1 MEYMRFAEPLLK
13 GFWGDEEV
21 MYEKVSSPEKVD
33 QKVVQKVVQKEASF
47 KVVEKK
53 KRLRK
58 ESTKESTFRS
68 GVVQKWNLDKG
79 YGFIILGTGKMH
91 GKDTTI
97 FCHQSQIKKN
107 GFRSLEKGQLVKFQ
121 VFENPTKKTL
131 EAINVIEL

>member
-33 QKVVQKVVQKEASF
+33 QKVFQKEASF

-68 GVVQKWNLDKG
+68 GVVQNWNLDKG
-79 YGFIILGTGKMH
+79 YGFITLGYGKIH
-91 GKDTTI
+91 GKDTI
-97 FCHQSQIKKN
+97 FCHQSQIKKK